1 MSMNILGITGIADE
15 SAQVSKEAGAVYGE
29 DDAMGQDAF
38 LKLLTTQMA
47 HQDPLDP
54 MSNEQFVAQ
63 LAQFS
68 SLEQLITMRTTM
80 ESVYMGVASMN
91 NATMASLVGTH
102 VVAVGN
108 GINYDGS
115 GSAELHY
122 NASSDVSSGTLTV
135 YDENG
140 TAIYSRQ
147 VGNLSKGEGS
157 LEWDGTD
164 HDGQPVPEGNYT
176 FSITGQDENGS
187 PVEVSELVA
196 GPVEEMDYT
205 SGNPKPTVQGINI
218 EIGSILRL
226 TTGEES

>member
-1 MSMNILGITGIADE
+1 MNILGISGIADE
-15 SAQVSKEAGAVYGE
+15 AAQVASETAPAYGE
-29 DDAMGQDAF
+29 DEMGQDAF

-122 NASSDVSSGTLTV
+122 NASSDVSSGTLTI

-140 TAIYSRQ
+140 SAIYSRQ
-147 VGNLSKGEGS
+147 VSNLDKGEGA
-157 LEWDGTD
+157 LEWDGRD
-164 HDGQPVPEGNYT
+164 NDGQPVPEGSYT
-176 FSITGQDENGS
+176 FSISGTDDEGAT
-187 PVEVSELVA
+187 VAVTELVA
-196 GPVEEMDYT
+196 GPVDEMDYT

>member
-1 MSMNILGITGIADE
+1 MNILGITGISDE
-15 SAQVSKEAGAVYGE
+15 ATATAEAGPTYGKE
-29 DDAMGQDAF
+29 DMGQDAF

-68 SLEQLITMRTTM
+68 SLEQLISMKSSL

-91 NATMASLVGTH
+91 NATMAGLVGAH

-115 GSAELHY
+115 GEAELHY
-122 NASSDVSSGTLTV
+122 SASADAASGQLII

-140 TAIYSRQ
+140 SAVYSRQ
-147 VGNLSKGEGS
+147 LGSMEKGEGS
-157 LEWDGTD
+157 LEWDGRDTD
-164 HDGQPVPEGNYT
+164 GREVPEGSYT
-176 FSITGQDENGS
+176 FAITGTDSDGA
-187 PVEVSELVA
+187 PVGITELVV
-196 GPVEEMDYT
+196 GPVDEMDYT
-205 SGNPKPTVQGINI
+205 SGSPKPTVQGVNI
-218 EIGSILRL
+218 AIGDILRL
-226 TTGEES
+226 TTGTEE